1 MRMRKSIWIGI
12 IALAATCSP
21 AQSQP
26 TTTASKVFSISNSD
40 CVSVD
45 ADGEPWNEC
54 GFQSFAMSEDGSRIL
69 TVSTRGTVQLWN
81 DRGQQIQKVEWADQ
95 AGGASGYPDAET
107 LIMGSYGIAVTHA
120 NQIVVLSLTDGAVL
134 AKKNTDAMRIAR
146 LMPFGKNRV
155 FVGFRSWDWYGRR
168 AAELTLPDGEL
179 HAVPD
184 LDDLDRATPN
194 YWVSGSKPPFTLH
207 RANQLPAEMPLDPSC
222 MPIDAHFC
230 SWREIPGRTVHV
242 MDVQHGKWQHFDA
255 GKMLEGTDSVDVVPA
270 GLALF
275 GVICG
280 RSSADYPFLRLC
292 VVRDLE
298 TERDLYK
305 FQGNRFRAVGSD
317 TGDKTPEIR
326 LVVYAGD
333 AARTISVSQDGHP
346 YTWTASEAA
355 WLGAPGSDLGRVRK
369 THFRVVT
376 P

>member
-1 MRMRKSIWIGI
+1 
-12 IALAATCSP
+12 
-21 AQSQP
+21 
-26 TTTASKVFSISNSD
+26 
-40 CVSVD
+40 
-45 ADGEPWNEC
+45 
-54 GFQSFAMSEDGSRIL
+54 
-69 TVSTRGTVQLWN
+69 
-81 DRGQQIQKVEWADQ
+81 
-95 AGGASGYPDAET
+95 
-107 LIMGSYGIAVTHA
+107 MGSYGIAVTHA

-376 P
+376 PTRLRPLPLRQPHAMMLSMQRSQWELCKLRCASGNRGAEAVLRGERAAAIYSVIETAKLNGIEPQAYIADVIEKIAGDWPATRWDELMPWNWQPTQQDVAQAA